1 MNSRTDRIRN
11 AYCELYYENGE
22 LFVHCKEFKVKQ
34 FEKSKSTFDDLPD
47 LDEKV
52 VKVLKGKK
60 IKVTTVLAAV
70 PNIYYLCVLSALSK
84 LLKLLLS
91 NELKEEVK
99 QLEILILF
107 MELEEKGRRVEHLLE
122 LFKEH
127 NERIFKQMGLEFHIP
142 FVKSLINIMIRKLKL
157 DWTSETFN
165 KISIDFHNL
174 NEYLN
179 HKKIKDL
186 DDNVKMKLKD
196 IREKEIIKEISN
208 RSKPVL
214 FNTEMIYKLLRL
226 IQHIDKEENV
236 VNVFIVGEPVMR
248 IILYLN
254 ELRKLRDREDV
265 MIIAFSDPVHY
276 EDTSRIQMNIPSF
289 ISILSR
295 FYNEK
300 KVMAYG
306 LDEYYFKDLLR
317 FLGKDRPEFRRIEE
331 VIRGVKSY
339 EEQKRSMIEIVCK
352 GEEEKM
358 TEVERSIYRY
368 GKESQEEMLRIVNEM
383 FLEVQKMT
391 LEQLKLII

>member
-1 MNSRTDRIRN
+1 MNDHIKN
-11 AYCELYYENGE
+11 AYCKLYKENDKIS
-22 LFVHCKEFKVKQ
+22 VHCKEFKVKQ

-70 PNIYYLCVLSALSK
+70 PNIYYLCVLGALSK
-84 LLKLLLS
+84 LLEPILS
-91 NELKEEVK
+91 NELKDEVK

-107 MELEEKGRRVEHLLE
+107 MELEEKGKRVEHLLK

-127 NERIFKQMGLEFHIP
+127 NEHIFKQMGLEFHIP

-196 IREKEIIKEISN
+196 IKEKDIIKEISN

-214 FNTEMIYKLLRL
+214 FETEMIYKLLRL
-226 IQHIDKEENV
+226 IQHINKEENV

-248 IILYLN
+248 VILYLRD
-254 ELRKLRDREDV
+254 LLRDRKDV

-276 EDTSRIQMNIPSF
+276 EDTDDVQRNIPSF

-300 KVMAYG
+300 DVVAYG